1 MASRKPTAVLLCLG
15 MAGIA
20 SAQNYV
26 LKAARI
32 FDSTTGQIGS
42 PGLIVVA
49 NGKVQSVGGAA
60 PARAEV
66 IELGDATLMPGF
78 IDAHTHL
85 TMEFDPDYNGAALR
99 DLQRTIP
106 EKAIRSTANARKTLM
121 AGFTT
126 VRDVGSSDFM

>member
-1 MASRKPTAVLLCLG
+1 MALTKSAAVLLCLG

-20 SAQNYV
+20 SAQTYV

-32 FDSTTGQIGS
+32 FDSTTGQIGA

-49 NGKVQSVGGAA
+49 NGKIQSTGGAA
-60 PARAEV
+60 PVGAET
-66 IELGDATLMPGF
+66 IDLGDATLMPGF

-85 TMEFDPDYNGAALR
+85 TTDFNPDYNGAALR
-99 DLQRTIP
+99 DLQQTIP
-106 EKAIRSTANARKTLM
+106 EKAIRSTENARKTLM

-126 VRDVGSSDFM
+126 V